1 MYSIFI
7 LENKIIIYIAFIIF
21 VNKIQLVFLEY
32 LFMVYIKILLKYY
45 FVKILVLDIIVIF
58 KLIKLR

>member
-45 FVKILVLDIIVIF
+45 FVKILVPDIIVIF